1 MSKTVHYLHHYVVCS
16 SNTEGWKTWHH
27 TVAIERDILLLV
39 VVVVVIVVVVVAVVV
54 LVVLVVVVV
63 AVVLLPTTTT
73 TVIIIIKDHNSIPTV
88 SVHYRVYFS

>member
-39 VVVVVIVVVVVAVVV
+39 VAV
-54 LVVLVVVVV
+54 VVLVVVVV
-63 AVVLLPTTTT
+63 VVLLPTTTT